1 MNVPHPQQEQAVGS
15 APLHFGRKEKGRH
28 RKVKENETWGW
39 IYDTIKLFMKV
50 SVCRRSGADAASID
64 RNRDRIRMASLIL
77 FLFLVQV
84 M

>member
-1 MNVPHPQQEQAVGS
+1 MSPIHSRSRPYGLLLCILDV
-15 APLHFGRKEKGRH
+15 RKKGRH

>member
-1 MNVPHPQQEQAVGS
+1 MNVPHPQQEQAVWS
-15 APLHFGRKEKGRH
+15 APLHFGRKEKRATQ
-28 RKVKENETWGW
+28 KSETWGW